1 MLIYGSSQELDVVSK
16 PNLRNQNDVDGLK
29 ANDWVKYVEPW
40 MSILGGFHKFF
51 SIIVKFTSMEL
62 MKCNT

>member
-40 MSILGGFHKFF
+40 MSILGVFHKFF
-51 SIIVKFTSMEL
+51 FYYCEIYVNGTHEM
-62 MKCNT
+62 